1 MNQNTYLLLRLALGA
16 SMFGHGLVRL
26 PKLNAFSHWMVESF
40 KNSFLPKVVVVPF
53 SYLLPI
59 AEFGVGLLL
68 IIGLFTQQS
77 LIAGAMVMLL
87 LIFGTTLIEN
97 WESLPSQLIHVAFFT
112 ILLQFISSNSIALD
126 MLLNKK

>member
-1 MNQNTYLLLRLALGA
+1 MNQNVYLMLRLALGA

-26 PKLNAFSHWMVESF
+26 PKLNTFSHWMVESF
-40 KNSFLPKVVVVPF
+40 EKSFLPKIMVVPF

-68 IIGLFTQQS
+68 ISGLFTQQS
-77 LIAGAMVMLL
+77 LITGAVVMLL

-97 WESLPSQLIHVAFFT
+97 WEAIPSQLLHVAFFAV
-112 ILLQFISSNSIALD
+112 LLQFISSNSVALD

>member
-1 MNQNTYLLLRLALGA
+1 MNQNTYLLLHLLQKY
-16 SMFGHGLVRL
+16 VRPRFSPT

-68 IIGLFTQQS
+68 IIGPLRNN
-77 LIAGAMVMLL
+77 L
-87 LIFGTTLIEN
+87 
-97 WESLPSQLIHVAFFT
+97 
-112 ILLQFISSNSIALD
+112 
-126 MLLNKK
+126 

>member
-126 MLLNKK
+126 MILNKK